1 MVNKAVPV
9 LWNVLLTSNSKW
21 GCNVAKKNKTFC
33 FHLLLSLRY
42 FWVSLCCWSLSV
54 CIYPRFFAN
63 EVLCRGYFLSYR
75 FSAQTSC
82 THYKH
87 CLFWPIHN
95 GPCCKS
101 DYRVDLERLVMPYS
115 SVFCWHVVG
124 WPKGC
129 NLLLPWGFLFSSA

>member
-21 GCNVAKKNKTFC
+21 GCNVAKKNPKHFA
-33 FHLLLSLRY
+33 FI
-42 FWVSLCCWSLSV
+42 LCCLWGISGFHYVAGLLSV
-54 CIYPRFFAN
+54 CIYILQDPRFFAN

-75 FSAQTSC
+75 FTAQSSC

-87 CLFWPIHN
+87 CFFWPIHN

-101 DYRVDLERLVMPYS
+101 DFRVDSERLVMPYGS
-115 SVFCWHVVG
+115 DDILLVG
-124 WPKGC
+124 LMSYSTC
-129 NLLLPWGFLFSSA
+129 S